1 MTTEAI
7 SERDQARVQ
16 IADLIRRR
24 GIGCTLSWEQ
34 SREEKGRQRIVAV
47 AVFGVE
53 GVEPWPMKPEVA
65 DPILKELESSVQS
78 NTFRGQSISS
88 RETSIRR

>member
-1 MTTEAI
+1 MTTETI

-34 SREEKGRQRIVAV
+34 SREQKGRQRIVAV

-65 DPILKELESSVQS
+65 DPILQELEQSVRSS
-78 NTFRGQSISS
+78 TFRGQSTLN
-88 RETSIRR
+88 RETSMQR